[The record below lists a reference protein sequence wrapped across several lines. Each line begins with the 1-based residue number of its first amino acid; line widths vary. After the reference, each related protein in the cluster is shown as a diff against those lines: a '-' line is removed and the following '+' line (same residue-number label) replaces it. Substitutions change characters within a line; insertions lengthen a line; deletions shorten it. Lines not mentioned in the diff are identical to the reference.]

1 MQVNEKVFVVTGGG
15 NGIGRAV
22 VLNLLDKGAKVVAV
36 DINPDALA
44 DTKSLAANSSDRLRV
59 VISNISRRDEVE
71 KIPSFVI
78 SEFGAVDGIV
88 NVAGIIQ
95 PFVTVND
102 MDYDRIERVFNV
114 NFYGTLYMCKA
125 FIPHLMSRPEAHIL
139 NVSSMGGFVPVP
151 GQTIY
156 GASKAAVKLL
166 TEGLKSEL
174 MDTNIGVSVVF
185 PGGVATEIT
194 KNSGVETRFSAN
206 VDTSKI
212 KVLTPKEAADI
223 IVNAIENNLY
233 HVYAGSDSKMLN
245 FMNRLS
251 PKRAALMIAE
261 QLKSLMGY

>member
-22 VLNLLDKGAKVVAV
+22 VMNLLEKGAKVVAV
-36 DINPDALA
+36 DINPNALSETSQLAQAHA
-44 DTKSLAANSSDRLRV
+44 DHLR
-59 VISNISRRDEVE
+59 IYTANISVREQVE
-71 KIPSFVI
+71 NIPAFAI
-78 SEFGAVDGIV
+78 DAFGVVDGII

-95 PFVTVND
+95 PFITVND

-125 FIPHLMSRPEAHIL
+125 FIPHLLQRPHAHIL

-194 KNSGVETRFSAN
+194 KNSGVTTNFAAD
-206 VDTSKI
+206 VDTSRI
-212 KVLTPKEAADI
+212 KVLTPQEAADI

-251 PKRAALMIAE
+251 PKRAAKMIAE
-261 QLKSLMGY
+261 QLKSLMG

>member
-22 VLNLLDKGAKVVAV
+22 VMNLLAKGAKVVAV
-36 DINPDALA
+36 DINSEALT
-44 DTKSLAANSSDRLRV
+44 DTQHLAVTFSNHLRV
-59 VISNISRRDEVE
+59 YTANISRRDEVE
-71 KIPSFVI
+71 KIPQFTLD
-78 SEFGAVDGIV
+78 EFGHVDGIV

-125 FIPHLMSRPEAHIL
+125 FIPHLLQRPDAHIL

-194 KNSGVETRFSAN
+194 KNSGVETNFSAD
-206 VDTSKI
+206 VDTSRI
-212 KVLTPKEAADI
+212 KVLTPQEAADI
-223 IVNAIENNLY
+223 IVHAIENNLY

-251 PKRAALMIAE
+251 PRRAARMIAE
-261 QLKSLMGY
+261 QLKSLMG

>member
-1 MQVNEKVFVVTGGG
+1 MQINEKVFVVTGGG

-22 VLNLLDKGAKVVAV
+22 VLTLLEKGAKVVAV
-36 DINPDALA
+36 DLNPMALR
-44 DTKSLAANSSDRLRV
+44 DTLDLAVNFQDHLKLYTA
-59 VISNISRRDEVE
+59 NISKREEVE
-71 KIPSFVI
+71 KIPQYAT
-78 SEFGAVDGIV
+78 EQFGFVDGIV
-88 NVAGIIQ
+88 NIAGIIQ
-95 PFVTVND
+95 PFVKVSEL
-102 MDYDRIERVFNV
+102 DYDRIERVFNV

-125 FIPHLMSRPEAHIL
+125 FIPHLLTRPEAHIL

-185 PGGVATEIT
+185 PGGVSTEIT
-194 KNSGVETRFSAN
+194 KNSGVETKFTTPP
-206 VDTSKI
+206 DTSKI
-212 KVLTPKEAADI
+212 KVLTPQEAADI

-261 QLKSLMGY
+261 QLKSLIG

>member
-1 MQVNEKVFVVTGGG
+1 MQVNEHVFVVTGGG

-22 VLNLLDKGAKVVAV
+22 VLTLLEKGAKVVAV
-36 DINPDALA
+36 DLNSQALN
-44 DTKSLAANSSDRLRV
+44 DLLELATNFHDHLRV
-59 VISNISRRDEVE
+59 YTANISNREEVE
-71 KIPSFVI
+71 RIPQLTI
-78 SEFGAVDGIV
+78 EQFGVVDGIV
-88 NVAGIIQ
+88 NIAGIIQ
-95 PFVTVND
+95 PFVKVND
-102 MDYDRIERVFNV
+102 LDYEKIERVFNV
-114 NFYGTLYMCKA
+114 NFFGTLYMCKA
-125 FIPHLMSRPEAHIL
+125 FIPHMLTRPQAHIL

-194 KNSGVETRFSAN
+194 KNSGVETRLAAS

-212 KVLTPKEAADI
+212 KVLTPQEAADI

-261 QLKSLMGY
+261 QLKSLMG

>member
-22 VLNLLDKGAKVVAV
+22 VLNLLAKGAKVVAV
-36 DINPDALA
+36 DINSDALK
-44 DTKSLAANSSDRLRV
+44 DTQHLAVTFGNQLRV
-59 VISNISRRDEVE
+59 YTANISVREEVE
-71 KIPSFVI
+71 RIPQFTLD
-78 SEFGAVDGIV
+78 EFGYVDGIV

-102 MDYDRIERVFNV
+102 MEYDRIERVFNV

-125 FIPHLMSRPEAHIL
+125 FIPHLLQRTDAHIL

-194 KNSGVETRFSAN
+194 KNSGVETSFSAD
-206 VDTSKI
+206 VDTSRI
-212 KVLTPKEAADI
+212 KVLTPQEAADI

-251 PKRAALMIAE
+251 PRRAARMIAE
-261 QLKSLMGY
+261 QLKSLMG

>member
-22 VLNLLDKGAKVVAV
+22 VLTLLEKGAKVVAI
-36 DINPDALA
+36 DINPNALSE
-44 DTKSLAANSSDRLRV
+44 TLRLSTTFGSKLRTYTA
-59 VISNISRRDEVE
+59 NISVREEVE
-71 KIPSFVI
+71 RIPQFVMD
-78 SEFGAVDGIV
+78 EFGSVDGII

-125 FIPHLMSRPEAHIL
+125 FIPHLIQRPQAHIL

-174 MDTNIGVSVVF
+174 MDTNVGVSVVF

-194 KNSGVETRFSAN
+194 KNSGVETRLAAN
-206 VDTSKI
+206 ADTSKI
-212 KVLTPKEAADI
+212 RVLSPQEAADI
-223 IVNAIENNLY
+223 IVNAIENNIY

-261 QLKSLMGY
+261 QLKSLMG

>member
-1 MQVNEKVFVVTGGG
+1 MQIHDKVFVVTGGG

-22 VLNLLDKGAKVVAV
+22 VLTLLEKGAKVVAV
-36 DINPDALA
+36 DLNPLALKDTLELA
-44 DTKSLAANSSDRLRV
+44 DNHQDHLKLYTA
-59 VISNISRRDEVE
+59 NISHREEVE
-71 KIPSFVI
+71 KIPQFAT
-78 SEFGAVDGIV
+78 EHFGFVDGII

-95 PFVTVND
+95 PFAKVNEL
-102 MDYDRIERVFNV
+102 DYDRIERVFNV

-125 FIPHLMSRPEAHIL
+125 FIPHLLTRPEAHIL

-174 MDTNIGVSVVF
+174 IDTNIGVSVVF
-185 PGGVATEIT
+185 PGGVSTEIT
-194 KNSGVETRFSAN
+194 KNSGVETKLITPP
-206 VDTSKI
+206 DTSKI
-212 KVLTPKEAADI
+212 KMLTPQEAADI
-223 IVNAIENNLY
+223 IINAIENNLY

-261 QLKSLMGY
+261 QLKSLIG

>member
-22 VLNLLDKGAKVVAV
+22 VLNLLAKEARVIAI
-36 DINPDALA
+36 DLNSDAL
-44 DTKSLAANSSDRLRV
+44 THTQYLALEFSDNLRV
-59 VISNISRRDEVE
+59 YTADISKRDEVE
-71 KIPSFVI
+71 KIPQFAI
-78 SEFGAVDGIV
+78 DEFGFVDGII

-95 PFVTVND
+95 PFTKVND
-102 MDYDRIERVFNV
+102 LDYGQIERVFNV

-125 FIPHLMSRPEAHIL
+125 FIPHLLTRPQAHIL

-174 MDTNIGVSVVF
+174 NDTNIGVSVVF
-185 PGGVATEIT
+185 PGGVSTEIT
-194 KNSGVETRFSAN
+194 KNSGVETRFADS

-212 KVLTPKEAADI
+212 KVLTPQEAADI
-223 IVNAIENNLY
+223 IVNAIESNLY

-251 PKRAALMIAE
+251 PQRAALMIAE
-261 QLKSLMGY
+261 QLKSLMG

>member
-1 MQVNEKVFVVTGGG
+1 MQVNENVFVVTGGG

-22 VLNLLDKGAKVVAV
+22 VLNLLEKGAKVVAV
-36 DINPDALA
+36 DLNPDALKH
-44 DTKSLAANSSDRLRV
+44 TEYLASKFSDHLRCYTA
-59 VISNISRRDEVE
+59 NISKRDEVE
-71 KIPSFVI
+71 KIPQFAI
-78 SEFGAVDGIV
+78 NEFGFVDGII

-102 MDYDRIERVFNV
+102 MDYDRIEKVFNV

-125 FIPHLMSRPEAHIL
+125 FIPHLMNRPQAHIL

-194 KNSGVETRFSAN
+194 KNSGVETRFSEN

-212 KVLTPKEAADI
+212 KVLTPQEAADI

-245 FMNRLS
+245 FMNRIS

-261 QLKSLMGY
+261 QLKSLMG